1 MQFRGKV
8 GGSYKKLLR
17 PPETVPASP
26 SPHELIESQPGRLA
40 SVLVMK
46 GDPQAVALKSHNVDA
61 VPFPAGNRA
70 KDGSAAAAISVST
83 KPASS
88 SSTSPMASNSSRGPG
103 PLEIPKAATST
114 SGTTPPA
121 IFGTLLASP
130 WSAVEPSAATT
141 TQAKR
146 GQRDMSGAEAGVKPD
161 ATPSF
166 FTFESSATLGSAVFT
181 QPQPRFPGQPAPDAS
196 TVGAPSL
203 ASAAAAVP
211 PAAAP
216 VATWERG
223 AQSTVACVVSRPS
236 AMASDLASSPF
247 VMSRATSSVEAGGPA
262 AVDVVTMRTPPAGLE
277 ESAADSA
284 SVLNEE
290 SAADSV
296 PVSTEASEA
305 DGASVSAAASAGDS
319 APVSIEALAAAARPA
334 TNVKPR
340 VKTARQVWEAEMFAL
355 RLLRTGKIVPASV
368 IDQVMLRKYIV
379 NHVVCCGARRAPYA
393 GTLSLVKQ

>member
-1 MQFRGKV
+1 MRFEGKV
-8 GGSYKKLLR
+8 CGSYKRLLR
-17 PPETVPASP
+17 SPETVPASP

-61 VPFPAGNRA
+61 VPLPAGNRA
-70 KDGSAAAAISVST
+70 KDGSAAAAICVLT

-88 SSTSPMASNSSRGPG
+88 SSRSPMAFNSGRGLG

-114 SGTTPPA
+114 SGTTPPS
-121 IFGTLLASP
+121 IFWTFPASP
-130 WSAVEPSAATT
+130 LSAVEQSAATT

-161 ATPSF
+161 ATPTF
-166 FTFESSATLGSAVFT
+166 FTFEPSATLGSAVFT
-181 QPQPRFPGQPAPDAS
+181 QPQPRSPGQPAPGAL

-211 PAAAP
+211 LAAAP

-247 VMSRATSSVEAGGPA
+247 VMSGTTSSVEAGGPA

-277 ESAADSA
+277 ETAADSVSVLSEEPAAGSVSVSSEASDADSA
-284 SVLNEE
+284 SV
-290 SAADSV
+290 SA
-296 PVSTEASEA
+296 
-305 DGASVSAAASAGDS
+305 GASAGDS
-319 APVSIEALAAAARPA
+319 APVSIEALAAAARP
-334 TNVKPR
+334 TTHVRPR
-340 VKTARQVWEAEMFAL
+340 AKTARQVWEAEMFAL

-368 IDQVMLRKYIV
+368 IDQVIIRK
-379 NHVVCCGARRAPYA
+379 
-393 GTLSLVKQ
+393 